1 MKYVS
6 IRKKLLFTLLSIS
19 SLFSIALIVILSF
32 AMSQASEIETLKN
45 DVSKR
50 ATILKERGDW
60 FQAQVAGLQEYLLS
74 HDQKG
79 LDKFNREGKKL
90 ADTREKVTSDK
101 KASRRNERSDFNG
114 RKMAKR
120 HR

>member
-32 AMSQASEIETLKN
+32 AMNQASEIETLKN

-60 FQAQVAGLQEYLLS
+60 FQAQVAGLQE
-74 HDQKG
+74 
-79 LDKFNREGKKL
+79 
-90 ADTREKVTSDK
+90 
-101 KASRRNERSDFNG
+101 
-114 RKMAKR
+114 
-120 HR
+120 